1 MNKITIESI
10 DQVMERV
17 PGISYAKAKEAIL
30 QCDGDVV
37 DAIILLQQSH
47 KEENKQEDNKKSFEE
62 VFGKDSDKIKAQLLD
77 LFKKGNAIRIVV
89 ERNGKVI
96 INVPITV
103 GGVGIV
109 FAPVLSLVGLSIS
122 LLSKCKI
129 KIENEDEGTTVDLG
143 EFSEDKLIIIKD
155 MIGSVTK
162 DVKDAVEKRNKN
174 VEYRNTEDKSEVI
187 IDLNRNDYREKQDE
201 E

>member
-17 PGISYAKAKEAIL
+17 PGISYAKAKEALL